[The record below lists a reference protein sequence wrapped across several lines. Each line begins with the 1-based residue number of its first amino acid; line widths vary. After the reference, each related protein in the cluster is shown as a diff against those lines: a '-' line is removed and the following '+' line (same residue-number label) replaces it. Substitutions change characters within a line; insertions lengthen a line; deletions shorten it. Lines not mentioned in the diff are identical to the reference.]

1 MPPSVWG
8 AQGWNRGQNMNCS
21 REMMRLYAVT
31 DRSWLNGQTLYEQVE
46 QALKGGVTLVQL
58 REKGLGAEQFL
69 QEARQIQQL
78 CRRFGVPL
86 IINDSIEVAL
96 AVDADGVHLGQ
107 DDANAAQARQLLGK
121 EKIIGVSAHNVQE
134 ALQAVQD
141 GADYLGS
148 GAVFGSG
155 TKTNVSTLPMQTLR
169 EICSAVPI
177 PVVAIGGITEQN
189 LQQLSGSG
197 IAGAAVVSAI
207 FAQEN
212 IEEAAI
218 RLRGLLSQMQLD

>member
-1 MPPSVWG
+1 
-8 AQGWNRGQNMNCS
+8 MNCS

-78 CRRFGVPL
+78 CHCFGVPL

-121 EKIIGVSAHNVQE
+121 DKIIGVSAHNVQE

>member
-1 MPPSVWG
+1 
-8 AQGWNRGQNMNCS
+8 MNCS

-107 DDANAAQARQLLGK
+107 DDTNAAQARQLLGK
-121 EKIIGVSAHNVQE
+121 DKIIGVSAHNVQE

-189 LQQLSGSG
+189 LQHLSGSG
-197 IAGAAVVSAI
+197 ISGAAVVSAI

>member
-1 MPPSVWG
+1 
-8 AQGWNRGQNMNCS
+8 
-21 REMMRLYAVT
+21 MRLYAVT

-169 EICSAVPI
+169 EICNAVPI

>member
-1 MPPSVWG
+1 
-8 AQGWNRGQNMNCS
+8 MNCS

-96 AVDADGVHLGQ
+96 AVDADGVQLGQ

-121 EKIIGVSAHNVQE
+121 DKIIGVSAHNVQE

-189 LQQLSGSG
+189 LQHLSGSG
-197 IAGAAVVSAI
+197 ISGAAVVSAI

>member
-1 MPPSVWG
+1 
-8 AQGWNRGQNMNCS
+8 
-21 REMMRLYAVT
+21 MRLYAVT

-121 EKIIGVSAHNVQE
+121 DKIIGVSAHNVQE

-155 TKTNVSTLPMQTLR
+155 TKTNVSTLPIQTLQ
-169 EICSAVPI
+169 EICNAVPI

>member
-1 MPPSVWG
+1 
-8 AQGWNRGQNMNCS
+8 
-21 REMMRLYAVT
+21 MRLYAVT

-58 REKGLGAEQFL
+58 REKGLEAEQFL

-86 IINDSIEVAL
+86 IINDSIEVAV

-107 DDANAAQARQLLGK
+107 DDDNAAQARQLLGK
-121 EKIIGVSAHNVQE
+121 DKIIGVSAHNVQE

>member
-1 MPPSVWG
+1 
-8 AQGWNRGQNMNCS
+8 
-21 REMMRLYAVT
+21 MRLYAVT

-121 EKIIGVSAHNVQE
+121 DKIIGVSAHNVQE

-155 TKTNVSTLPMQTLR
+155 TKTNVSTLPMQILR

>member
-1 MPPSVWG
+1 MPPSVWR

-78 CRRFGVPL
+78 CRRVGVPL
-86 IINDSIEVAL
+86 IINDSIEVAP

-121 EKIIGVSAHNVQE
+121 DKIIGVSAHNVQE

-169 EICSAVPI
+169 EICNAVPI

-189 LQQLSGSG
+189 LQQLSGTG
-197 IAGAAVVSAI
+197 ISGAAVVSAI

>member
-1 MPPSVWG
+1 
-8 AQGWNRGQNMNCS
+8 MNCN

-31 DRSWLNGQTLYEQVE
+31 DRSWLKGQTLYEQVE

-58 REKGLGAEQFL
+58 REKGLGEEQFL
-69 QEARQIQQL
+69 QEARQVQKL

-107 DDANAAQARQLLGK
+107 DDANAAQARQLLGRD
-121 EKIIGVSAHNVQE
+121 KIIGVSAHNVQE

-177 PVVAIGGITEQN
+177 PVVAIGGITEKN

-218 RLRGLLSQMQLD
+218 RLRGLISQMQLD

>member
-1 MPPSVWG
+1 MPPSVWR

-58 REKGLGAEQFL
+58 REKGLETEQFL

-121 EKIIGVSAHNVQE
+121 DKIIGVSAHNVQE

-189 LQQLSGSG
+189 LQQLSGTG

>member
-1 MPPSVWG
+1 
-8 AQGWNRGQNMNCS
+8 
-21 REMMRLYAVT
+21 MRLYAVT

-78 CRRFGVPL
+78 CHRFGVPL

-121 EKIIGVSAHNVQE
+121 DKIIGVSAHNVQE

-189 LQQLSGSG
+189 IQQLSGSG

-207 FAQEN
+207 FAQKN

>member
-1 MPPSVWG
+1 
-8 AQGWNRGQNMNCS
+8 
-21 REMMRLYAVT
+21 MRLYAVT

-78 CRRFGVPL
+78 CHRFGVPL

-121 EKIIGVSAHNVQE
+121 DKIIGVSAHNVQE

-189 LQQLSGSG
+189 LQHLSGSG
-197 IAGAAVVSAI
+197 ISGAAVVSAI

>member
-1 MPPSVWG
+1 
-8 AQGWNRGQNMNCS
+8 MNCS
-21 REMMRLYAVT
+21 RKMMRLYAVT

-121 EKIIGVSAHNVQE
+121 DKIIGVSAHNVQE

>member
-1 MPPSVWG
+1 MPPSVWR

-31 DRSWLNGQTLYEQVE
+31 DRSWLNDQTLYEQVE

-58 REKGLGAEQFL
+58 REKDLGAEQFL

-78 CRRFGVPL
+78 CHRFGVPL

-121 EKIIGVSAHNVQE
+121 DKIIGVSAHNVQE

>member
-1 MPPSVWG
+1 
-8 AQGWNRGQNMNCS
+8 MNCS

-121 EKIIGVSAHNVQE
+121 DKIIGVAAHNGQE

-169 EICSAVPI
+169 EICNAVPI

-189 LQQLSGSG
+189 LQQLSGTG
-197 IAGAAVVSAI
+197 ISGAAVVSAI

>member
-1 MPPSVWG
+1 MPPSVWR

-121 EKIIGVSAHNVQE
+121 DKIIGVSAHNVQE

-155 TKTNVSTLPMQTLR
+155 TKTNVSTLPMQILR
-169 EICSAVPI
+169 EICNAVPI

>member
-1 MPPSVWG
+1 
-8 AQGWNRGQNMNCS
+8 MNCS

-31 DRSWLNGQTLYEQVE
+31 DRSWLKGQTLYEQVE

-69 QEARQIQQL
+69 QEARQIREL

-107 DDANAAQARQLLGK
+107 DDANAAQARQLLGRD
-121 EKIIGVSAHNVQE
+121 KIIGVSAHNVQE
-134 ALQAVQD
+134 ALHAVQD

-189 LQQLSGSG
+189 IQQLSGSG

>member
-1 MPPSVWG
+1 MPPSVWR

-31 DRSWLNGQTLYEQVE
+31 DRSWLNVQTLYEQVE

-78 CRRFGVPL
+78 CHRFGVPL

-121 EKIIGVSAHNVQE
+121 DKIIGVSAHNVQE

-189 LQQLSGSG
+189 LQHLSGSG
-197 IAGAAVVSAI
+197 ISGAAVVSAI

>member
-1 MPPSVWG
+1 
-8 AQGWNRGQNMNCS
+8 MNCS

-78 CRRFGVPL
+78 CHRFGVPL

-121 EKIIGVSAHNVQE
+121 DKIIGVSAHNVQE

-169 EICSAVPI
+169 EIRSAVPI

-189 LQQLSGSG
+189 IQQLSGSG

>member
-1 MPPSVWG
+1 
-8 AQGWNRGQNMNCS
+8 MNCS

-46 QALKGGVTLVQL
+46 QVLKGGVTLVQL

-78 CRRFGVPL
+78 CHRFGVPL

-121 EKIIGVSAHNVQE
+121 DKIIGVSAHNVQE

>member
-1 MPPSVWG
+1 
-8 AQGWNRGQNMNCS
+8 MNCS

-121 EKIIGVSAHNVQE
+121 DKIIGVSAHNVQE

-169 EICSAVPI
+169 EICNAVPI

-189 LQQLSGSG
+189 LQQLSGTG
-197 IAGAAVVSAI
+197 ISGAAVVSAI

>member
-1 MPPSVWG
+1 MPPSVWR

-169 EICSAVPI
+169 EICNAVPI

>member
-1 MPPSVWG
+1 
-8 AQGWNRGQNMNCS
+8 MNCS

-121 EKIIGVSAHNVQE
+121 DKIIGVSAHNVQE

-169 EICSAVPI
+169 EICNAVPI

-189 LQQLSGSG
+189 LQQLSGTG
-197 IAGAAVVSAI
+197 ISGAAVVSAI

-212 IEEAAI
+212 IEAAAI

>member
-1 MPPSVWG
+1 
-8 AQGWNRGQNMNCS
+8 MNCS

-121 EKIIGVSAHNVQE
+121 DKIIGVSAHNVQE

-189 LQQLSGSG
+189 LQQMSGSG

>member
-1 MPPSVWG
+1 
-8 AQGWNRGQNMNCS
+8 
-21 REMMRLYAVT
+21 MRLYAVT

-121 EKIIGVSAHNVQE
+121 DKIIGVSAHNVQE

-169 EICSAVPI
+169 EICNAVPI

>member
-1 MPPSVWG
+1 
-8 AQGWNRGQNMNCS
+8 MNCS

-78 CRRFGVPL
+78 CHRFGVPL

-121 EKIIGVSAHNVQE
+121 DKIIGISAHNVQE

-189 LQQLSGSG
+189 LQHLSGSG
-197 IAGAAVVSAI
+197 ISGAAVVSAI

>member
-1 MPPSVWG
+1 MPPSVWR

-189 LQQLSGSG
+189 LQHLSGSG
-197 IAGAAVVSAI
+197 ISGAAVVSAI

>member
-1 MPPSVWG
+1 
-8 AQGWNRGQNMNCS
+8 
-21 REMMRLYAVT
+21 MRLYAVT

-121 EKIIGVSAHNVQE
+121 DKIIGVSAHNVQE

-155 TKTNVSTLPMQTLR
+155 TKTNVSTLPMQILR
-169 EICSAVPI
+169 EICNAVPI

>member
-1 MPPSVWG
+1 MPPSVWR

-121 EKIIGVSAHNVQE
+121 DKIIGVSAHNVQE

-155 TKTNVSTLPMQTLR
+155 TKTNVSTLPIQTLR

>member
-1 MPPSVWG
+1 
-8 AQGWNRGQNMNCS
+8 MNCN

-31 DRSWLNGQTLYEQVE
+31 DRSWLKGQTLYEQVE

-58 REKGLGAEQFL
+58 REKGLGEEQFL
-69 QEARQIQQL
+69 QEARQVQKL

-107 DDANAAQARQLLGK
+107 DDANAAQARQLLGRD
-121 EKIIGVSAHNVQE
+121 KIIGVSAHNVQE

-189 LQQLSGSG
+189 IQQLSGSG

>member
-1 MPPSVWG
+1 
-8 AQGWNRGQNMNCS
+8 
-21 REMMRLYAVT
+21 MRLYAVT

-78 CRRFGVPL
+78 CHRFGVPL

-169 EICSAVPI
+169 EICNAVPI

>member
-1 MPPSVWG
+1 
-8 AQGWNRGQNMNCS
+8 MNCS

-31 DRSWLNGQTLYEQVE
+31 DRSWLNGQILYEQVE

-78 CRRFGVPL
+78 CHRFGVPL

-121 EKIIGVSAHNVQE
+121 DKIIGVSAHNVQE